1 MILLEP
7 GQTSPV
13 SEILNEVL
21 VCPRDHADLRVESE
35 RLVCTECGAHFDVE
49 AGVPNMLLDEE

>member
-13 SEILNEVL
+13 SVLLIEVL
-21 VCPRDHADLRVESE
+21 VCPRDHADLSVDGGN
-35 RLVCTECGAHFDVE
+35 LVCTECGSRFVVQD
-49 AGVPNMLLDEE
+49 GVPNMLIDEE